1 MEPPSV
7 KRINGKYYEFDA
19 EKVVDTI
26 LNHQFTD
33 ELLPLVKIIIN
44 RGPSELAELLNG
56 LCVYQTGHWTTLI
69 YHIDRVAEIREK
81 DLDQFK
87 IDFGRVIACSFTEL
101 QHCPLFVSMLTELR
115 PVDKKRKTPEAGQ
128 DIVRCLYVWDSK
140 KNCVDQLVFTFKT
153 EKDAKESL
161 KPISTIFDAYDI
173 KSTLTFSIDDV
184 KPVPWDSDGL
194 KTVINYCRKNEKKS
208 RIQ

>member
-1 MEPPSV
+1 MDSPSV
-7 KRINGKYYEFDA
+7 KKINGKYYEFDVQ
-19 EKVVDTI
+19 KVVDTI

-33 ELLPLVKIIIN
+33 ELLPLVRIIIN
-44 RGPSELAELLNG
+44 RGPSELALLLNG
-56 LCVYQTGHWTTLI
+56 LCVYQTGHKTTLI
-69 YHIDRVAEIREK
+69 YHIDRVAEIREN

-87 IDFGRVIACSFTEL
+87 IDFGRVIICSFTEL
-101 QHCPLFVSMLTELR
+101 QQCPLFVSMLTELG
-115 PVDKKRKTPEAGQ
+115 PVDKKRKTPEAEQ
-128 DIVRCLYVWDSK
+128 DIVGCLSILDSK
-140 KNCVDQLVFTFKT
+140 QNRVDQLVFTFKT

-173 KSTLTFSIDDV
+173 ESTLTFSIVDA
-184 KPVPWDSDGL
+184 KPVPWDTDGL